1 MCEMLCEDWEREY
14 KRKVTDKER
23 GRDERDTEEGKRE
36 KKRRGEGLV
45 LIGLCGHAG
54 L

>member
-1 MCEMLCEDWEREY
+1 MCEMLCEDWAREC
-14 KRKVTDKER
+14 KRKVTNKER
-23 GRDERDTEEGKRE
+23 GKDERDTEEVKR
-36 KKRRGEGLV
+36 KKGRGEGLV

>member
-1 MCEMLCEDWEREY
+1 MCEMLCEDWAREC

-23 GRDERDTEEGKRE
+23 ERDERDTEEVKR
-36 KKRRGEGLV
+36 KKGRGEGLV